1 MQGSEIRANYP
12 ADQVHFHLLLA
23 ETRRCLMYL
32 DLLTNFLLMFPFD
45 PPALLE
51 SIDKLKLLWCF
62 NGNKNETAGRNSFK
76 NDFLAFKSLKVDEHM
91 VVGTFKFL
99 CKIKR

>member
-12 ADQVHFHLLLA
+12 ADQVHFPLLLA

-51 SIDKLKLLWCF
+51 SIHKLKLF
-62 NGNKNETAGRNSFK
+62 
-76 NDFLAFKSLKVDEHM
+76 
-91 VVGTFKFL
+91 
-99 CKIKR
+99 